1 MSGLERKPAIWGVCP
16 GGRAVIPTVG
26 SGRLPGTEPD
36 AAEVNVGGGG
46 PIQAEAWRNA
56 NANVLTDFYNRGPIS
71 GFPVFKA
78 RLCRIEKA

>member
-1 MSGLERKPAIWGVCP
+1 
-16 GGRAVIPTVG
+16 
-26 SGRLPGTEPD
+26 
-36 AAEVNVGGGG
+36 VGGGG